1 MVVNM
6 RRYVS
11 LPFNSEQLAYNLG
24 ISSKTNNIDQKR
36 NIVNILPGFLTVI
49 RVIPQLID
57 TTDSFDQMAN
67 SSRNCKLSNEIEGL
81 KLLKSYTKV
90 GCEFE
95 CAVKKAVSICKCM
108 PWFYTNNFTDT
119 PICNSFSGH
128 CFEHFVSN
136 ESNYK
141 NCPNLCKEDCK
152 GIPMTVVTNYVPINA
167 DELCKEGSFFKKQL
181 THSSWQHFAFENY
194 KTLITGD
201 GQIPDLQASMA
212 NGSLC
217 LQFIHR
223 FVGMVSVESPT
234 STVTKS
240 AREPR
245 VTFMDQLGTIGGTL
259 GLFTGMSLL
268 SMIEIIFFLHAF
280 LKNFSKIEIKGLKA
294 AVQVAKFGI
303 GKKGGG
309 RPDDEVGNQEPDEF
323 MSDCSVNDLKEMIKG
338 HKKQQDE
345 KFKELEKKHDEEKK
359 QYDEEINDLKQL
371 LLLLL
376 PSDKKLM
383 VQDHFDK
390 RAKSSLSSKSTR
402 TDEYSALT
410 ENRIIEDD
418 MPENNVSFLLNC
430 NFLFLKQC
438 VDLKASL
445 MKVE

>member
-167 DELCKEGSFFKKQL
+167 DERCKEGSFFKKQL

-245 VTFMDQLGTIGGTL
+245 VTFIDQLGTIGGTL
-259 GLFTGMSLL
+259 GLFTGMSVL
-268 SMIEIIFFLHAF
+268 SMVEVVFFLVTF
-280 LKNFSKIEIKGLKA
+280 FRSCFKIEAKDLKD
-294 AVQVAKFGI
+294 AVRVTIPRI
-303 GKKGGG
+303 GKNGVRVSDYKV
-309 RPDDEVGNQEPDEF
+309 RNTESDEF
-323 MSDCSVNDLKEMIKG
+323 VSDCSRDELKARVKQLELEYDKMLKQQDKENNDLK
-338 HKKQQDE
+338 H
-345 KFKELEKKHDEEKK
+345 
-359 QYDEEINDLKQL
+359 L
-371 LLLLL
+371 LMLLL
-376 PSDKKLM
+376 PPDKKQV
-383 VQDHFDK
+383 VQEHFDQKAKCALK
-390 RAKSSLSSKSTR
+390 RNSSIDYNFLSQDKKEISPE
-402 TDEYSALT
+402 DL
-410 ENRIIEDD
+410 IED
-418 MPENNVSFLLNC
+418 
-430 NFLFLKQC
+430 
-438 VDLKASL
+438 
-445 MKVE
+445 KVNI

>member
-11 LPFNSEQLAYNLG
+11 LPFNSAQLAYTLG

-81 KLLKSYTKV
+81 KLLKSYTKI

-201 GQIPDLQASMA
+201 GRIPDLQASMA

-217 LQFIHR
+217 LQFIHK

-245 VTFMDQLGTIGGTL
+245 VTFIDQLGTVGGTL
-259 GLFTGMSLL
+259 GLFTGMSVL
-268 SMIEIIFFLHAF
+268 SMIEVVFFIVTF
-280 LKNFSKIEIKGLKA
+280 FRSCCKVETKDLKDAVRVTIRSLGNKRGSLSDNEI
-294 AVQVAKFGI
+294 
-303 GKKGGG
+303 
-309 RPDDEVGNQEPDEF
+309 GNTDSGEF
-323 MSDCSVNDLKEMIKG
+323 VNDCSSDELKVKV
-338 HKKQQDE
+338 KK
-345 KFKELEKKHDEEKK
+345 LEEKNK
-359 QYDEEINDLKQL
+359 QYEKTFKQYEETFKQHDEEINDLKQL
-371 LLLLL
+371 LMLLL
-376 PSDKKLM
+376 PADKKQV
-383 VQDHFDK
+383 VQEHFEKKVKCALTVNSSKND
-390 RAKSSLSSKSTR
+390 SFSLSNDQTVVKN
-402 TDEYSALT
+402 DQK
-410 ENRIIEDD
+410 EDD
-418 MPENNVSFLLNC
+418 VSTYSKTTTVCFL
-430 NFLFLKQC
+430 
-438 VDLKASL
+438 
-445 MKVE
+445 

>member
-11 LPFNSEQLAYNLG
+11 LPFNSAQLAYTLG

-81 KLLKSYTKV
+81 KLLKSYTKI

-217 LQFIHR
+217 HQFIHR

-245 VTFMDQLGTIGGTL
+245 VTFIDQLGTVGGTL
-259 GLFTGMSLL
+259 GLFTGMSVL
-268 SMIEIIFFLHAF
+268 SMIEVVFFLVTF
-280 LKNFSKIEIKGLKA
+280 FRSCFKVETKDLKDAVRVTIRSLGNRRGSLSDNEI
-294 AVQVAKFGI
+294 
-303 GKKGGG
+303 
-309 RPDDEVGNQEPDEF
+309 GNTDSGEF
-323 MSDCSVNDLKEMIKG
+323 VNDCSSDELKVKV
-338 HKKQQDE
+338 KK
-345 KFKELEKKHDEEKK
+345 LEEKNK
-359 QYDEEINDLKQL
+359 QYEKTFKQHDEEINDLKQL
-371 LLLLL
+371 LMLLL
-376 PSDKKLM
+376 PADKKQV
-383 VQDHFDK
+383 VQEHFEKKVKCALTVNSSKND
-390 RAKSSLSSKSTR
+390 SFSLSNDQTVVKKDR
-402 TDEYSALT
+402 K
-410 ENRIIEDD
+410 EDD
-418 MPENNVSFLLNC
+418 VSTYSKTTTVCFL
-430 NFLFLKQC
+430 
-438 VDLKASL
+438 
-445 MKVE
+445 

>member
-11 LPFNSEQLAYNLG
+11 LPFNSAQLAYTLG

-245 VTFMDQLGTIGGTL
+245 VTFIDQLGTVGGTL
-259 GLFTGMSLL
+259 GLFTGMSVL
-268 SMIEIIFFLHAF
+268 SMIEVAFFLVTFFRSCFKVETKDFKDAVRVTIRS
-280 LKNFSKIEIKGLKA
+280 LGNRRGSLSDNEIGNTDSG
-294 AVQVAKFGI
+294 KFG
-303 GKKGGG
+303 
-309 RPDDEVGNQEPDEF
+309 
-323 MSDCSVNDLKEMIKG
+323 SDCSSDELKVKV
-338 HKKQQDE
+338 KK
-345 KFKELEKKHDEEKK
+345 LEEKNK
-359 QYDEEINDLKQL
+359 QYEQTFKQHDEEINDLRQL
-371 LLLLL
+371 LMLLL
-376 PSDKKLM
+376 PEDKKKV
-383 VQDHFDK
+383 VQEHFEK
-390 RAKSSLSSKSTR
+390 KAKYALTVNSSKNDSLSISNKKT
-402 TDEYSALT
+402 
-410 ENRIIEDD
+410 I
-418 MPENNVSFLLNC
+418 VQ
-430 NFLFLKQC
+430 K
-438 VDLKASL
+438 DLKEDEVSTFFS
-445 MKVE
+445 